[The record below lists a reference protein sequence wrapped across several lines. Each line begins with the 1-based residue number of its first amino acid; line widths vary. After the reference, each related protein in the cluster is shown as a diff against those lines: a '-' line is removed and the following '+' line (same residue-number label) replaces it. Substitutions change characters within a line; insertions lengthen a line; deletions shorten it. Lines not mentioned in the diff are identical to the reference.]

1 MRIGRE
7 IERNDF
13 VKLKLEDLTY
23 GELSKVLTE
32 ENLIYQVSSKSWD
45 QKSVYLEGFG
55 WIDKSKIIL
64 DRKWM

>member
-13 VKLKLEDLTY
+13 VRLKLEDLTY

-32 ENLIYQVSSKSWD
+32 ENLVYQVSSKSWD
-45 QKSVYLEGFG
+45 HKRVYLERLG

-64 DRKWM
+64 DRK